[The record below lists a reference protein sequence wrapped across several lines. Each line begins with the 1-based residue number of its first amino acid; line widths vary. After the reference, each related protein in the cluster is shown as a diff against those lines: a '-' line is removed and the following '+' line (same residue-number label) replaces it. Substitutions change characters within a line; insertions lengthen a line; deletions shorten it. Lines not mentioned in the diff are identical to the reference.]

1 MSFLNVKILNVI
13 GNVPGTNQPTDNLWN
28 FAQIIGNKNLSLC
41 GHILKR
47 NNFRL
52 SDVCMYVLSSILT
65 R

>member
-1 MSFLNVKILNVI
+1 MFQE
-13 GNVPGTNQPTDNLWN
+13 PANQPTDNLWN

-52 SDVCMYVLSSILT
+52 SDVCMYFQVY
-65 R
+65 